1 MLQKQCSNLQHQN
14 TKMDAGGLSSGDT
27 GRRPD
32 VDTERVSPR
41 YRDIDLWDPADILEA
56 LIEGQFVAVA
66 AVRAA
71 RPALERAACAIEA
84 RLKPGG
90 RLVYAGA
97 GTSGRLAVQ
106 DGAELIPTF
115 SWPNDRLL
123 LLIAGGNEALLRA
136 VEGAED
142 QVEHATHL
150 VRSHGIGPA
159 DALIAVAAS
168 GSTPFTVSCLREA
181 RRRGALTVGI
191 ANNPDTP
198 LLDNADF
205 PVLLATGSEPIAG
218 STRMKAGTAQR
229 IALNVLSSLIMIRL
243 GRVYG
248 GLMVDVQAAN
258 AKLARRSETMLRHLT
273 GRSSEEIATALAAAD
288 GSVKLAALLLKGCD
302 LADAKAVLERA
313 GGQLRV
319 ALAAIESRAP
329 VRDDVL
335 TRTSQRG

>member
-1 MLQKQCSNLQHQN
+1 MLEKRRSDSPHYRTEREATEFPSICP
-14 TKMDAGGLSSGDT
+14 GGS
-27 GRRPD
+27 PD

-41 YRDIDLWDPADILEA
+41 YRDIDLWDAADILEA

-71 RPALERAACAIEA
+71 QAALERAACAVET
-84 RLKPGG
+84 RLKRGG

-106 DGAELIPTF
+106 DGAELMPTF
-115 SWPNDRLL
+115 SWPADRLL

-142 QVEHATHL
+142 EAEHAAQL
-150 VRSHGIGPA
+150 VRSHDIGTA

-168 GSTPFTVSCLREA
+168 GSTPFTVACLREA

-198 LLDNADF
+198 LLDEAEC
-205 PVLLATGSEPIAG
+205 PILLATGSEPIAG

-229 IALNVLSSLIMIRL
+229 IALNLLSSLVMIRL

-258 AKLARRSETMLRHLT
+258 AKLTRRSEGMLRHLT
-273 GRSSEEIATALAAAD
+273 GRSSEEICTALAAAD
-288 GSVKLAALLLKGCD
+288 GSVKLAALLLQGCD
-302 LADAKAVLERA
+302 LVDAKAVLERA
-313 GGQLRV
+313 AGQLRV
-319 ALAAIESRAP
+319 ALAEVEGRA
-329 VRDDVL
+329 R
-335 TRTSQRG
+335 TRQSEAR

>member
-1 MLQKQCSNLQHQN
+1 MVENVRSNLQHLS
-14 TKMDAGGLSSGDT
+14 TEVDAPALSPSEP
-27 GRRPD
+27 GRSPEL
-32 VDTERVSPR
+32 DTERVSPR
-41 YRDIDLWDPADILEA
+41 YFDIDLWDSADILEA

-71 RPALERAACAIEA
+71 RPALERAAHAIEA
-84 RLKPGG
+84 RLKGDG

-106 DGAELIPTF
+106 DGAELMPTF
-115 SWPNDRLL
+115 NWPDDRLL
-123 LLIAGGNEALLRA
+123 LLIAGGKEALLRA

-142 QVEHATHL
+142 QTEHAAQL
-150 VRSHGIGPA
+150 VRSHGIRPS
-159 DALIAVAAS
+159 DSLIAVAAS
-168 GSTPFTVSCLREA
+168 GSTPFTVACLREA
-181 RRRGALTVGI
+181 RGRGALTVGI

-198 LLDNADF
+198 LLDEADC

-229 IALNVLSSLIMIRL
+229 IALNLLSSLIMIRL

-248 GLMVDVQAAN
+248 GLMVDMQAAN
-258 AKLARRSETMLRHLT
+258 AKLERRSHSMLGHLT
-273 GRSSEEIATALAAAD
+273 GRSSDEIGTALAAAD
-288 GSVKLAALLLKGCD
+288 GSVKVAALLLKGCD

-319 ALAAIESRAP
+319 AIAAVERRAP
-329 VRDDVL
+329 VRRTML
-335 TRTSQRG
+335 TRSRTPG

>member
-1 MLQKQCSNLQHQN
+1 VRSKFQHLSAEV
-14 TKMDAGGLSSGDT
+14 DAPALSPCG
-27 GRRPD
+27 PD
-32 VDTERVSPR
+32 RSPDLDTERVSPR

-71 RPALERAACAIEA
+71 RPALERAARAMEP
-84 RLKPGG
+84 RLKDGG

-106 DGAELIPTF
+106 DGAELMPTF
-115 SWPNDRLL
+115 SWPDDRLL
-123 LLIAGGNEALLRA
+123 LLIAGGNEALLRS

-142 QVEHATHL
+142 QFEHAAQL
-150 VRSHGIGPA
+150 VRSHDIGRA

-168 GSTPFTVSCLREA
+168 GSTPFTLACLREA
-181 RRRGALTVGI
+181 KERGALTVGI
-191 ANNPDTP
+191 ANNPETP
-198 LLDNADF
+198 LLNEADC
-205 PVLLATGSEPIAG
+205 PILLATGSEPIAG

-229 IALNVLSSLIMIRL
+229 IALNLLSSLIMIRL

-258 AKLARRSETMLRHLT
+258 AKLARRSQSMLRHLT
-273 GRSSEEIATALAAAD
+273 GRSSDEIRAALAAAD
-288 GSVKLAALLLKGCD
+288 GSVKLAALVLKGCD
-302 LADAKAVLERA
+302 LADARAVLNGA

-319 ALAAIESRAP
+319 ALAAVENRAP
-329 VRDDVL
+329 RVGVSSRQGPAR
-335 TRTSQRG
+335 TR

>member
-1 MLQKQCSNLQHQN
+1 MLQKLRSNSKHQS
-14 TKMDAGGLSSGDT
+14 TKIRASAFPSCGPDRS
-27 GRRPD
+27 PD

-41 YRDIDLWDPADILEA
+41 YCDIDLWDSADILEA

-71 RPALERAACAIEA
+71 GPALESAADAIEA
-84 RLKPGG
+84 RLKRGG

-106 DGAELIPTF
+106 DGAELMPTF
-115 SWPNDRLL
+115 NWPADRLL
-123 LLIAGGNEALLRA
+123 LLIAGGSEALLRS

-142 QVEHATHL
+142 QVDHAAQL

-159 DALIAVAAS
+159 DVLIAVAAS

-191 ANNPDTP
+191 ANNADTP
-198 LLDNADF
+198 LLDGADF

-229 IALNVLSSLIMIRL
+229 IALNLLSSLIMIRL

-248 GLMVDVQAAN
+248 GLMVDMQAAN
-258 AKLARRSETMLRHLT
+258 AKLARRSESMLRHLT
-273 GRSSEEIATALAAAD
+273 GRSSEEIGTALAAAD

-302 LADAKAVLERA
+302 LADAKAVLDRA

-319 ALAAIESRAP
+319 ALATVESRAP
-329 VRDDVL
+329 AREE
-335 TRTSQRG
+335 R